1 MLPKIA
7 FVIPVFNRLE
17 YTQSCLSILKDQEKT
32 SFFQKNEIFIILVND
47 GSTDETKEWVSTNY
61 PEVIVLEGDGNL
73 WYSGS
78 LNRGFTYAMDQLACD
93 FLLIWENDIF
103 PEPGYFDNLQ
113 RILEEWD
120 GNTLI
125 TSKLYYKV
133 QPNLIFGLGGMFNKK
148 TGQKKLIGWR
158 EEDSPDLDK
167 VMELDWFLG
176 HMALINRNIVSK
188 IGLMDEV
195 NFPQYHADIDYSLR
209 ATEHGYKN
217 KVYPD
222 LKLMNDTGTTGL
234 HQIKNKTFKQFF
246 ASLTSIRSNNNIKK
260 DIIFLRIHT
269 QGILPYLYLFKRY
282 LIYTGSFLKWKTL
295 AYFGV
300 RRKNE
305 NLLVD

>member
-133 QPNLIFGLGGMFNKK
+133 QPNLIFGLGG
-148 TGQKKLIGWR
+148 
-158 EEDSPDLDK
+158 D
-167 VMELDWFLG
+167 V
-176 HMALINRNIVSK
+176 
-188 IGLMDEV
+188 
-195 NFPQYHADIDYSLR
+195 
-209 ATEHGYKN
+209 
-217 KVYPD
+217 
-222 LKLMNDTGTTGL
+222 
-234 HQIKNKTFKQFF
+234 
-246 ASLTSIRSNNNIKK
+246 
-260 DIIFLRIHT
+260 
-269 QGILPYLYLFKRY
+269 
-282 LIYTGSFLKWKTL
+282 
-295 AYFGV
+295 
-300 RRKNE
+300 
-305 NLLVD
+305 

>member
-1 MLPKIA
+1 
-7 FVIPVFNRLE
+7 
-17 YTQSCLSILKDQEKT
+17 
-32 SFFQKNEIFIILVND
+32 
-47 GSTDETKEWVSTNY
+47 
-61 PEVIVLEGDGNL
+61 
-73 WYSGS
+73 
-78 LNRGFTYAMDQLACD
+78 
-93 FLLIWENDIF
+93 
-103 PEPGYFDNLQ
+103 
-113 RILEEWD
+113 
-120 GNTLI
+120 
-125 TSKLYYKV
+125 
-133 QPNLIFGLGGMFNKK
+133 MFNKK